1 MTRSIPR
8 CAAAASALL
17 AALAGGCKVMPLEAW
32 EKHVRELEGLRENS
46 RALTED
52 NQKLRTQLADRE
64 KQIRTLQALGPKR
77 LEKLYYVQSI
87 RLGRYTSGVDL
98 DDKPGDDAVKVL
110 LEPMDQHADA
120 IKAPGDALVQLYDL
134 AEPPGK
140 NLLGEYRWNVEQ
152 LAKTWAGGFLS
163 YHYGLE
169 CPWKSTPPGHDEI
182 TVRVE
187 FTEYLTGKKF
197 TAQKVCKVN
206 PPRAPS
212 TKPAKP
218 GGP

>member
-1 MTRSIPR
+1 MTRSIAR
-8 CAAAASALL
+8 CVAALALV
-17 AALAGGCKVMPLEAW
+17 APLAGGCKVMPLEAW
-32 EKHVRELEGLRENS
+32 DKHVRELEGLREKS
-46 RALTED
+46 RVLAEE
-52 NQKLRTQLADRE
+52 NQKLRTQLAGQE
-64 KQIRTLQALGPKR
+64 KQIRTLQSLGPKR
-77 LEKLYYVQSI
+77 LEKLYYVERI
-87 RLGRYTSGVDL
+87 RLGRYTGAVDL

-110 LEPMDQHADA
+110 LEPIDQHADA
-120 IKAPGDALVQLYDL
+120 IKAPGEALVQLYDL

-169 CPWKSTPPGHDEI
+169 CPWKSTPPQHEEV

-187 FTEYLTGKKF
+187 FTEYLTGRTF

-206 PPRAPS
+206 LPRAPA
-212 TKPAKP
+212 TRPAKP
-218 GGP
+218 VAP